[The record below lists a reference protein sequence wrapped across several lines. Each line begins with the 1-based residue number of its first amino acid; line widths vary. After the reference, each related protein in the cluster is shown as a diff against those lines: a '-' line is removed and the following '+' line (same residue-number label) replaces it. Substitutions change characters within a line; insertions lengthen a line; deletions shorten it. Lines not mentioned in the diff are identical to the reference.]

1 MSLMEKKTVGIVS
14 VLPSNYSDTITAFGQ
29 DEDGEQVFISPNLL
43 SQYDPQVG
51 DTVEVVVVLNHA
63 DKRDRTKYRAVSVRF
78 ISGLDNSI
86 ENIVPIK
93 KEPPLSERIMD
104 IVEDWQDDHGNPLP
118 VTSRQVCE
126 GLGSRGVD
134 TAIRDE
140 LEKLHK
146 GGSIVKASIYSKE
159 NQKRVS
165 LTLWAASLDA
175 FTWGLEEE
183 ELDEALEVHG

>member
-1 MSLMEKKTVGIVS
+1 MEKKTVGIVS

-29 DEDGEQVFISPNLL
+29 DNEGEQVFISPNLL
-43 SQYDPQVG
+43 RQYDPQVG
-51 DTVEVVVVLNHA
+51 DTVEVVVVLNHP

-78 ISGLDNSI
+78 ISGLDSSI

-93 KEPPLSERIMD
+93 KEPPLSERILD
-104 IVEDWQDDHGNPLP
+104 VVEDWQDDHGCPMP
-118 VTSRQVCE
+118 ITSRQICE
-126 GLGSRGVD
+126 ELGSRGVD

-146 GGSIVKASIYSKE
+146 VGSVVKASIYSKE

-175 FTWGLEEE
+175 FTWGIEKE

>member
-1 MSLMEKKTVGIVS
+1 MSIMEKKTVGIVS

-29 DEDGEQVFISPNLL
+29 DENGDQVFISPNLL
-43 SQYDPQVG
+43 RQYDPQIG
-51 DTVEVVVVLNHA
+51 DTVEAVVVLNHP
-63 DKRDRTKYRAVSVRF
+63 DKRDRTMYRAVSVRF
-78 ISGLDNSI
+78 ISGLESSI

-104 IVEDWQDDHGNPLP
+104 IVEDWQDENGNPLP
-118 VTSRQVCE
+118 VTSRQICE
-126 GLGSRGVD
+126 SLGSRGVD

>member
-1 MSLMEKKTVGIVS
+1 MNIMEKKTVGIVS

-29 DEDGEQVFISPNLL
+29 DENGDQVFISPNLL
-43 SQYDPQVG
+43 RQYDPQIG
-51 DTVEVVVVLNHA
+51 DTVEAVVVLNHP
-63 DKRDRTKYRAVSVRF
+63 DKRDRTMYRAVSVRF
-78 ISGLDNSI
+78 ISGLESSI

-104 IVEDWQDDHGNPLP
+104 IVEDWQDENGNPLP
-118 VTSRQVCE
+118 VTSRQICE
-126 GLGSRGVD
+126 SLGSRGVD